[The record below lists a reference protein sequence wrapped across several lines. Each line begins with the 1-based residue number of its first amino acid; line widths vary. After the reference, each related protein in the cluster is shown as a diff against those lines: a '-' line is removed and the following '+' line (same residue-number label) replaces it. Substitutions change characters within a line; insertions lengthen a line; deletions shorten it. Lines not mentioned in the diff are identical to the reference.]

1 MRNLLI
7 LFLVLYSSLSFGQNV
22 VNQTKSDS
30 NKVQWEAALLKEQ
43 ELAKKDSI
51 KCNVQWASEVLDF
64 SSEYSKTEKSAKM
77 VLGQPN
83 VLPRGGDANTAWAV
97 KAKNG
102 QELTDIAFI
111 KVGFANPM
119 IIQQVAIAESFNAG
133 AITEVIIYGTE
144 KGQEQL
150 IYKGQAAPAS
160 ENARMLNI
168 FLPQLTEFYV
178 SSILV
183 KLDPVKVPGW
193 NEIDAIGISDCVND
207 TIKAKINVVPNLK
220 FDSEPERLS
229 SNINSIYEEVAPMI
243 SPDGKTLYF
252 DRKNHPENAGGFN
265 DADDIWYSIYQDEKW
280 AVAKNVGYPLNNNFS
295 NFVQSITPDG
305 NSLLLGNI
313 YNKDG
318 SMNSGV
324 SLTYRTR
331 TGWAFPEE
339 QYIDDFYNLSQYANY
354 FLSNDGKVIIMSI
367 QRKDSHGELD
377 LYVSFL
383 KGENSWTKPKNLGP
397 VVNTCMNDYSPFLAA
412 DGVTFYYSTSGYP
425 GYGEEDIFMTKRLD
439 DTWENWSE
447 PQNLGPQ
454 LNSDKSDTKYNIPAS
469 GEYAYYSSVKGSIGK
484 NDIFRIKLPQKVK
497 PNPVVLISGKVFN
510 EKTNAPVDARII
522 VEELPGGKE
531 VAVARTDPKT
541 GEFKIILPAGKK
553 YGFRAIAL
561 GFFEVNRSMDLTDI
575 DEYTEIEDEIMRVS
589 PIEVGSVVRLNNIF
603 FEFAKATLMPESFP
617 ELDRTVKFLEENK
630 TLELE
635 IAGHTDNVGSDE
647 TNQKLSQ
654 ARAQSVVTYIVEHGI
669 DQSRLIAKGYGE
681 SRPIAFNNTEE
692 GRAMN
697 RRVEFKVLKK

>member
-1 MRNLLI
+1 MRK
-7 LFLVLYSSLSFGQNV
+7 FLVLFFVLYSVLSFGQNV

-30 NKVQWEAALLKEQ
+30 NKVKWEAALLKEQ
-43 ELAKKDSI
+43 ELAKEDSI
-51 KCNVQWASEVLDF
+51 RYNVQWASKVIDF
-64 SSEYSKTEKSAKM
+64 SSQYSKTEKSAKM
-77 VLGQPN
+77 VLGRPN
-83 VLPRGGDANTAWAV
+83 VLPRGGDASTAWAV

-102 QELTDIAFI
+102 QELAQPAFI

-119 IIQQVAIAESFNAG
+119 MVQQIAIAESFNAG
-133 AITEVIIYGTE
+133 AISEVIIYGTE

-150 IYKGQAAPAS
+150 VYKGQPSPAK
-160 ENARMLNI
+160 ENARMFNI

-178 SSILV
+178 ASILV
-183 KLDPVKVPGW
+183 KIDPIKVAGW
-193 NEIDAIGISDCVND
+193 NEIDAIGISDGVRD
-207 TIKAKINVVPNLK
+207 TMEAKINVVPDLK
-220 FDSEPERLS
+220 FSSEAERLS
-229 SNINSIYEEVAPMI
+229 SNINSIYDEVAPMI
-243 SPDGKTLYF
+243 SPDGKTVYF
-252 DRKNHPENAGGFN
+252 DRKKHPENAGGFN
-265 DADDIWYSIYQDEKW
+265 DEDDIWYSIYKNNKW
-280 AVAKNVGYPLNNNFS
+280 SVAKNVGFPLNNKFS

-318 SMNSGV
+318 SMNAGV

-339 QYIDDFYNLSQYANY
+339 QYIDDFYNLSPYANY
-354 FLSNDGKVIIMSI
+354 FLSNDGRVILLAI
-367 QRKDSHGELD
+367 QRKDSRGGLD

-383 KGENSWTKPKNLGP
+383 KEENHWSKPKNLGP
-397 VVNTCMNDYSPFLAA
+397 IINTYVNDYSPFLAA

-454 LNSDKSDTKYNIPAS
+454 LNTDKSDTKYNIPAS
-469 GEYAYYSSVKGSIGK
+469 GEYAYYSSMKASIGK

-497 PNPVVLISGKVFN
+497 PNPVVLISGRVFN
-510 EKTNAPVDARII
+510 DKTNEPVDARII
-522 VEELPGGKE
+522 VEELPGGNE
-531 VAVARTDPKT
+531 VAVARTDPNT

-561 GFFEVNRSMDLTDI
+561 GFFEVNKSMDLTDI
-575 DEYTEIEDEIMRVS
+575 DEYTEIEDEVLRVS

-603 FEFAKATLMPESFP
+603 FEFAKATLKSESFP
-617 ELDRTVKFLEENK
+617 ELDRTVTFLEENK

-635 IAGHTDNVGSDE
+635 IAGHTDNVGSDA

-654 ARAQSVVTYIVEHGI
+654 ARAQSVVNYLTSHGVPT
-669 DQSRLIAKGYGE
+669 SRLIAKGYGE
-681 SRPIAFNNTEE
+681 SRPVAFNNTEE